1 VIALLAVLIVAG
13 AATMLLVGLFPVADA
28 DGIVDV
34 SRAAPVVLTEEALRF
49 EDALLEDIAAYRGPR
64 RIAAL
69 LATFLAV
76 VVPLVMAGALRD
88 GRAVRTL
95 RLARRA
101 SGPAAQSA
109 VATALVVLLT
119 SLARSPIAVWA
130 GISQDGRWGFRTR
143 SAAGWLADHLVVV
156 GARALAVGAL
166 VWLVATLAI
175 RHPRDWPARVVVLIA
190 LIGPAVLLLHPLVVH
205 PLLLPTGPMP
215 EGEHRDAVVAVME
228 QSGTAVPVLIGQAS
242 LRTTRRNAVATGLGP
257 TERIVLHDT
266 LLDLEPREVAA
277 IAAHE
282 LAHVERRDP
291 LRAAVAPIPF
301 VALVALILQRR
312 SRSRPLDVR
321 VLASAA
327 AFVLALEAAATPVG
341 AAISRTIEHRT
352 DVRSVMISQDPAA
365 HVGLFRAFVIDGLA
379 DPDPP
384 RWSVML
390 WATHPTPAQRI
401 VAVSDAADRAMR

>member
-175 RHPRDWPARVVVLIA
+175 RRPRDWPARVVVLVA

-327 AFVLALEAAATPVG
+327 AFVLALEAAAAPIG